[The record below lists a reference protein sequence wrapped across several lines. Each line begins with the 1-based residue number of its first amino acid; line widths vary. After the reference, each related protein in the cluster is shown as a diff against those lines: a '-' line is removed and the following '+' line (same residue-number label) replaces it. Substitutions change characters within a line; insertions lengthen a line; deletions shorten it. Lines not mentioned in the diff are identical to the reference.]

1 MFYYLYYCFQI
12 KTMLKQVKWKAM
24 SWNPKVATQVCIA
37 SEDDQNPVIQLW
49 DLRYASSPVKNLM
62 GHQK

>member
-1 MFYYLYYCFQI
+1 
-12 KTMLKQVKWKAM
+12 M
-24 SWNPKVATQVCIA
+24 SWNPMVATQVCIA

-49 DLRYASSPVKNLM
+49 DLRYASSPVKNLI